1 MEKSILLVLCLL
13 ASTQCAV
20 IQSIFG
26 MSNPMTISKRS
37 INSTSSSK
45 GMVYLPIPT
54 NEVAA
59 AITTLKTTLMT
70 NLDCT
75 VSSDIQQKISA
86 LQKTNTLSS
95 IFIYGISV
103 YPYNFSV
110 LDLFSIVFEPK
121 QLIKQVKDSWFS
133 KYSS

>member
-75 VSSDIQQKISA
+75 VSSDI
-86 LQKTNTLSS
+86 
-95 IFIYGISV
+95 
-103 YPYNFSV
+103 
-110 LDLFSIVFEPK
+110 
-121 QLIKQVKDSWFS
+121 
-133 KYSS
+133 